1 MHRILAHALSGRD
14 LRVVDDQ
21 HGSPTWSATLARQ
34 IAVLLE
40 QGGPGLWHAAGAG
53 SATWYELASRFLEK
67 MGVPHK
73 IAPIPTSEYPTPAA
87 RPMNAALENRRL
99 LARGLSVFRD
109 WQEDLDE
116 FVRLNREALLAEA
129 AVLLKKD

>member
-1 MHRILAHALSGRD
+1 MKCQPALFLRRRADNSPSRMDDNWLATSPMKKKIRPLTMASMAPTLTPR
-14 LRVVDDQ
+14 LR
-21 HGSPTWSATLARQ
+21 
-34 IAVLLE
+34 
-40 QGGPGLWHAAGAG
+40 
-53 SATWYELASRFLEK
+53 SR